1 MLTQIG
7 YIPNIEQSASV
18 LKGLRELIFI
28 YPCVLAMVA
37 AVMMGFFYKLNE
49 QLFMQIITEINN
61 KKGNRDEQAELHP
74 AINTTIIKEV

>member
-1 MLTQIG
+1 
-7 YIPNIEQSASV
+7 
-18 LKGLRELIFI
+18 
-28 YPCVLAMVA
+28 MVA